1 MWDTQHAVLFCQ
13 SLCMSSF
20 ELRLELP
27 CSQSIWEA
35 RDATSW
41 VSAWRSTLST
51 DHRTLYLPTLKS
63 YLTSNVPRPT
73 GLGALSRILI
83 LHGLMSI
90 AWDMQR
96 RDQTSLG
103 VVSDGNASGGRDSSW
118 RNLLSKAYHVWKVDF
133 DAYCTAA
140 IARFQRGPQ
149 GQQRSGG
156 SPQDDEETQRN
167 EFMAF
172 AAAYKAVYHSAQVL
186 LNMEFLDVQIYAGAR
201 HILGR
206 PVQQKDYLRSAQVVK
221 RWASQS
227 TASLSASK
235 DSEVKTGEHGLSYQ
249 SASTAAWHAARMLR
263 ESMATL
269 IESDAM
275 NLFHVPWCLYLVT
288 LTCWA
293 YHHARPSRGRRGA
306 DEDGED
312 GGDFEDDDEMVW
324 DPHAEMKGLLASMS
338 ESVKRKD
345 SVLAWE
351 KRRTNGL
358 VWIMADALTKV
369 RWGIVHSGVVVL
381 RGLVPQ
387 RLINQYD
394 EYED

>member
-1 MWDTQHAVLFCQ
+1 
-13 SLCMSSF
+13 MSSF

-35 RDATSW
+35 RDPTSW

-73 GLGALSRILI
+73 GLGALSRILV

-103 VVSDGNASGGRDSSW
+103 VVSDGNGSGNRDASW
-118 RNLLSKAYHVWKVDF
+118 RKPVSKAYDVWKVDF

-140 IARFQRGPQ
+140 IARFQRGQQ
-149 GQQRSGG
+149 GQQMSGIN
-156 SPQDDEETQRN
+156 PLDDEETQRK

-172 AAAYKAVYHSAQVL
+172 AAAYNAVYHSAQVL
-186 LNMEFLDVQIYAGAR
+186 LNMDFLDVQIYAGAR

-221 RWASQS
+221 RWASSSQPAGS
-227 TASLSASK
+227 SSAK
-235 DSEVKTGEHGLSYQ
+235 DSAGAHSGEHASSGSQ

-263 ESMATL
+263 ESMGIL

-293 YHHARPSRGRRGA
+293 FHHARPTRGRRGA
-306 DEDGED
+306 EDD
-312 GGDFEDDDEMVW
+312 DDHDFEDDEMVW
-324 DPHAEMKGLLASMS
+324 DPHSEMKGLLTSMS
-338 ESVKRKD
+338 ETANRKD

-351 KRRTNGL
+351 RRRTNGL